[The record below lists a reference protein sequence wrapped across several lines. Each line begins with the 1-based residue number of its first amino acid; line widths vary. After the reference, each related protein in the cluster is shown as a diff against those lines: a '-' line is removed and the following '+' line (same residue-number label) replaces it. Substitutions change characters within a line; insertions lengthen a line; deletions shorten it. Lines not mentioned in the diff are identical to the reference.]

1 MRKAVN
7 EMRILHLADLHLGW
21 RPSFLP
27 PEKQEEVQKERDRL
41 LGWAVDY
48 ALDEKAAIDLVI
60 VAGDL
65 FETHRPPRELTE
77 RVIRDLA
84 RLEEAGIH
92 LITVPGNH
100 DEITYHDSVY
110 RQEKERWPGLLVTNP
125 QPRLVGT
132 FSLRGTACYVYSMAY
147 TGGITGSLSPLTAF
161 PREEAAGFH
170 LAVFHG
176 SYGRDGG
183 ERSLPLDPKG
193 LAQAGYHYVALGH
206 FHRRQ
211 SYQLGAGLA
220 MYPGIVYGKG
230 FHDPGEGSFLVV
242 DFSRPEPRTEIVPVE
257 IRNFRSE
264 TVDVGLPA
272 DAEVLAEMLISQS
285 DPRQLLELRFPGLV
299 SFPLNGEEM
308 EARLAP
314 YFYYLEVKDES
325 VEYSRESLER
335 LAEEP
340 TITGIFLRRI
350 LARLQEAGDEGE
362 RRLLHRA
369 LTKGLLALRGDGRS
383 V

>member
-1 MRKAVN
+1 MWERANWSKKMRKAVN

-41 LGWAVDY
+41 LSWAVDY

-183 ERSLPLDPKG
+183 ERSLILKG
-193 LAQAGYHYVALGH
+193 WPAGYHYVALGILSPSELSTGS
-206 FHRRQ
+206 R
-211 SYQLGAGLA
+211 AI
-220 MYPGIVYGKG
+220 MYPGIVYGKD
-230 FHDPGEGSFLVV
+230 FMIREGSFLWWI
-242 DFSRPEPRTEIVPVE
+242 FPALNPGR
-257 IRNFRSE
+257 RSY
-264 TVDVGLPA
+264 
-272 DAEVLAEMLISQS
+272 
-285 DPRQLLELRFPGLV
+285 RW
-299 SFPLNGEEM
+299 
-308 EARLAP
+308 
-314 YFYYLEVKDES
+314 K
-325 VEYSRESLER
+325 
-335 LAEEP
+335 
-340 TITGIFLRRI
+340 
-350 LARLQEAGDEGE
+350 
-362 RRLLHRA
+362 
-369 LTKGLLALRGDGRS
+369 
-383 V
+383 